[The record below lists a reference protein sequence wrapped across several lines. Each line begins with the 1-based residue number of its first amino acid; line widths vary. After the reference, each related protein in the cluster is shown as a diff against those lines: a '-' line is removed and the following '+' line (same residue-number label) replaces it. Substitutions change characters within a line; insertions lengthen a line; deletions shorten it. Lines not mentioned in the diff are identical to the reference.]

1 LHAVVWRNWGLVPAE
16 RLAAVLHTT
25 PANVAE
31 IAVSMGLPAE
41 PVIEPDMLERG
52 YITLIR
58 RNWHLL
64 PYEQLTQLLDVTP
77 EHLAFTLQE
86 DDFLYIKLGSLKPK
100 CSPVVYEAPTAAAR
114 EQAAKIKRQ
123 VEQHFD
129 AAKLPAAEPRFGF
142 ISALS
147 QPMAEA
153 EAKDRSSE
161 KPADKPRYVYSYFAL
176 FGDPLLKPELDPYPD
191 GLLARLKAHG
201 VNGVWMH
208 VVLRQLAPGGPHFPE
223 WGEGHAQRLANLK
236 SMVARAKRH
245 GIDIYLYMNEPRSMP
260 PKFFE
265 TRPEMSGAPVGGNI
279 SVCTSNP
286 RVRQWLSD
294 SLAHVFKEVPDL
306 GGIFTITA
314 SENPTHCASHGR
326 QGDCPRCRERTDAEI
341 IAEVN
346 ATMAEGVHRSAPH
359 AKVFAWDWGWKGHG
373 DAPDIIAQLPPS
385 VWLMSVSEW
394 QLPIERGGIKSHVG
408 EYSMSAVGP
417 GPRATRHW
425 QLAKQRD
432 LSTLAKVQFNVTWE
446 LASVPYLPVM
456 DLVAQH
462 CGNLS
467 ATDID
472 GLMLSWSLGGYPSL
486 NLELADQFFG
496 DTTPDAEKAL
506 QALAER
512 HYGPHAAPHVRRAWT
527 EFSRAFSEFPYH
539 GTTLY
544 NGPQHMGPANLLH
557 LVPTGYAA
565 SMVGLP
571 YDDLSR
577 WRGPYPGDVF
587 AQQFEKVASGWAAGL
602 KHLQEAQ
609 QHVPPQQQTFAA
621 SDLRV
626 AQAAQLHFASSA
638 NQTRFVL
645 ARDRLAQTEDA
656 VERDQLWQQLIGLV
670 ENELELARQ
679 LHALARADSRLG
691 YEASNHYFFLPNDLV
706 EKVISCE
713 QLLEQLKSEGRS

>member
-1 LHAVVWRNWGLVPAE
+1 
-16 RLAAVLHTT
+16 
-25 PANVAE
+25 
-31 IAVSMGLPAE
+31 
-41 PVIEPDMLERG
+41 
-52 YITLIR
+52 
-58 RNWHLL
+58 
-64 PYEQLTQLLDVTP
+64 
-77 EHLAFTLQE
+77 
-86 DDFLYIKLGSLKPK
+86 
-100 CSPVVYEAPTAAAR
+100 
-114 EQAAKIKRQ
+114 
-123 VEQHFD
+123 
-129 AAKLPAAEPRFGF
+129 
-142 ISALS
+142 
-147 QPMAEA
+147 
-153 EAKDRSSE
+153 
-161 KPADKPRYVYSYFAL
+161 
-176 FGDPLLKPELDPYPD
+176 
-191 GLLARLKAHG
+191 
-201 VNGVWMH
+201 
-208 VVLRQLAPGGPHFPE
+208 
-223 WGEGHAQRLANLK
+223 
-236 SMVARAKRH
+236 
-245 GIDIYLYMNEPRSMP
+245 
-260 PKFFE
+260 
-265 TRPEMSGAPVGGNI
+265 
-279 SVCTSNP
+279 
-286 RVRQWLSD
+286 
-294 SLAHVFKEVPDL
+294 
-306 GGIFTITA
+306 
-314 SENPTHCASHGR
+314 
-326 QGDCPRCRERTDAEI
+326 
-341 IAEVN
+341 
-346 ATMAEGVHRSAPH
+346 
-359 AKVFAWDWGWKGHG
+359 
-373 DAPDIIAQLPPS
+373 
-385 VWLMSVSEW
+385 
-394 QLPIERGGIKSHVG
+394 
-408 EYSMSAVGP
+408 MSAVGP

-496 DTTPDAEKAL
+496 DTTPDTEKAL

-512 HYGPHAAPHVRRAWT
+512 HYGPQAAPHVRRAWT

-539 GTTLY
+539 AAPLY

-571 YDDLSR
+571 YDDLSG

-587 AQQFEKVASGWAAGL
+587 AQQLEKVASGWAAGL

-609 QHVPPQQQTFAA
+609 QHVPPQQQAFAA

-645 ARDRLAQTEDA
+645 ARDRLAQTQDA
-656 VERDQLWQQLIGLV
+656 AERDQLRQQLNGLV

-713 QLLEQLKSEGRS
+713 HLLKQLKAEGRS